1 MSVEQR
7 LRTDLHA
14 VGQSIH
20 PDPWAALGEVETMAT
35 RHQHRTSVALT
46 LAAAVLIAAGVIWG
60 PGMIDWITGQPDL
73 APVDQVDVDDTRPP
87 VEGMFA
93 GFPYGSYQG
102 VSPFTTD
109 RVTFGA
115 DGTCTLYAPDPG
127 GQLDTVVVDGE
138 TLSFQRG
145 TFSVDETTLTVSHRI
160 CGLGTDTAP
169 GTEQATYTWE
179 WDGARLTMT
188 SEDDNCVPRERLF
201 AELVP
206 IDPLP
211 AASGDWADTLGVVD
225 IDQPV
230 EWSRNGLALSVDR
243 LFITDADTFRAAVE
257 AAEQS
262 GDAFPM
268 AQPGY
273 LDFGTGP
280 VTVNDDLAVYG
291 AAETVIGLRYTMA
304 NNTGQPVSWAPGAG
318 MTTLQFAGEPGTLGP
333 QADWLP
339 HAGHLV
345 GEVFDEFSGT
355 FQGWALYQSDSDTA
369 DQLRAIGELE
379 WRARPASGPD
389 VDYPGGTDDEY
400 PDDWPRLTLT
410 YHY

>member
-1 MSVEQR
+1 MSVEHR

-14 VGQSIH
+14 VGESIH

-35 RHQHRTSVALT
+35 RQQTRRTSNALT

-60 PGMIDWITGQPDL
+60 PGVVDWITGQPEI
-73 APVDQVDVDDTRPP
+73 APVDRVEVDDTGPP
-87 VEGMFA
+87 ADGMYA
-93 GFPYGSYQG
+93 GFPYGSYEG

-115 DGTCTLYAPDPG
+115 DGRCTTYMPGDPG
-127 GQLDTVVVDGE
+127 DEEAVVVDGE
-138 TLSFQRG
+138 TLIAFPG

-160 CGLGTDTAP
+160 CAWGTDSEP

-211 AASGDWADTLGVVD
+211 AASEDWADTLGVVD
-225 IDQPV
+225 LDQPV
-230 EWSRNGLALSVDR
+230 EGSRNGLALSVDQ
-243 LFITDADTFRAAVE
+243 LFITDADTVRAVVQ
-257 AAEQS
+257 AAEQP
-262 GDAFPM
+262 GEA

-280 VTVNDDLAVYG
+280 VTADDELAAYG
-291 AAETVIGLRYTMA
+291 GAETVIGLRYTMA
-304 NNTGQPVSWAPGAG
+304 NDTGQPVSWAPGAG
-318 MTTLQFAGEPGTLGP
+318 MTTLQFPGQPGAVGP
-333 QADWLP
+333 RAVYVP
-339 HAGHLV
+339 HAGHLS
-345 GEVFDEFSGT
+345 GVFDEFSGT
-355 FQGWALYQSDSDTA
+355 YQGWALYQTDSSTLDH
-369 DQLRAIGELE
+369 LRAIGELE
-379 WRARPASGPD
+379 WWARPASGPD
-389 VDYPGGTDDEY
+389 VDYPHGTDDEY
-400 PDDWPRLTLT
+400 PADRPRLTLT
-410 YHY
+410 YEY

>member
-14 VGQSIH
+14 AGQSIH
-20 PDPWAALGEVETMAT
+20 PDPWAALGEVETMAA
-35 RHQHRTSVALT
+35 RQQHRTSITLT

-60 PGMIDWITGQPDL
+60 PGMVDWITGQPDL
-73 APVDQVDVDDTRPP
+73 APVDQVEVDDTGPP
-87 VEGMFA
+87 ADGMFA
-93 GFPYGSYQG
+93 GFPYGSYKG

-138 TLSFQRG
+138 TLGFQRG
-145 TFSVDETTLTVSHRI
+145 TFSVDETTLTVTHRI
-160 CGLGTDTAP
+160 CAWGTDSEP

-179 WDGARLTMT
+179 WDGNRLTMT
-188 SEDDNCVPRERLF
+188 SEDDNCTPRERLF
-201 AELVP
+201 AELLP

-211 AASGDWADTLGVVD
+211 TPPEPWAETLGVVD
-225 IDQPV
+225 LDQPV

-243 LFITDADTFRAAVE
+243 LFIADADTFRTVVE
-257 AAEQS
+257 ASEQS
-262 GDAFPM
+262 GESFPM

-280 VTVNDDLAVYG
+280 VTLNDDLAVYRR
-291 AAETVIGLRYTMA
+291 AETVIGLRYTMT
-304 NNTGQPVSWAPGAG
+304 NDTGQPASWGPGAG
-318 MTTLQFAGEPGTLGP
+318 MTVLQFAGQPGVVGP
-333 QADWLP
+333 RAEVLF
-339 HAGHLV
+339 HAGHRV
-345 GEVFDEFSGT
+345 DELDDFTGT
-355 FQGWALYQSDSDTA
+355 FQGWALYQTDSSTV

-389 VDYPGGTDDEY
+389 VDYPDGTDDEY

-410 YHY
+410 YPY